1 MNVITRFAPSPTGM
15 LHIGGARTAL
25 FNWLYAKANGGK
37 FLLRIED
44 TDQQRSTPEATNAIF
59 AGLNWLELNWD
70 GPAQSQL
77 QNQERHIEIA
87 YQLLAKNK
95 AYKCFCTEDEIQVIR
110 NTSKEKGS
118 AKLFNSPWREITQD
132 QHPDKPFVIRL
143 KTPLTGNTSIK
154 DEVQGEITW
163 KNEVLEDFVLLRS
176 DSCPTYMLAV
186 VVDDHDSNITH
197 FIRGDDHLSNAAKQ
211 KLIYQ
216 AMDWRIPIFAHIPLI
231 FGEDGKKLSKR
242 HGATGTIE
250 YQKLGYTPAGMRNYL
265 ARVGWSHRDDEFFNT
280 TQAISW
286 FDLKG
291 INKSPARFDFKK
303 LDSINSKHI
312 ATLDDND
319 LIKNLKEFTKL
330 NDDYD
335 LTKLQISKI
344 SKALYCLKNKSK
356 KIPDI
361 IEKAHFLLTIRPI
374 IGDERAKEV
383 LNSDGIQLLRQLTP
397 YLEDVKWAREGLEI
411 AINNFLLDSNLKL
424 GQIVQPLKAALSGK
438 LSTPSVFDMMVLLGP
453 DEVKDRINDLS
464 NKML

>member
-59 AGLNWLELNWD
+59 TGLKWLELNWD
-70 GPAQSQL
+70 EEVQSQIK
-77 QNQERHIEIA
+77 NQKRHLEIVN
-87 YQLLAKNK
+87 QLLAQNK

-110 NTSKEKGS
+110 NTSKEKGN

-132 QHPDKPFVIRL
+132 QHPDRPFVIRL
-143 KTPLTGNTSIK
+143 KTPLSGHTSIE
-154 DEVQGEITW
+154 DEVQGKITW

-186 VVDDHDSNITH
+186 VVDDHDSNVTH
-197 FIRGDDHLSNAAKQ
+197 IIRGDDHLSNAAKQ

-242 HGATGTIE
+242 HGATGTTE

-265 ARVGWSHRDDEFFNT
+265 ARLGWSHGDDEFFNT

-303 LDSINSKHI
+303 LDSINGKHI
-312 ATLDDND
+312 ATLEEND
-319 LIKNLKEFTKL
+319 LIKNIEEFTKL

-344 SKALYCLKNKSK
+344 TKALYCLREKSK

-361 IEKAHFLLTIRPI
+361 IDKAHFLLTTRPI
-374 IGDERAKEV
+374 VRDDRAKEV
-383 LNSDGIQLLRQLTP
+383 LNSGGIQLLKQLTP
-397 YLEDVKWAREGLEI
+397 YLENVSWSREGLEI
-411 AINNFLLDSNLKL
+411 AINNYLLDNSFKL

-438 LSTPSVFDMMVLLGP
+438 PSTPSVFDMMVLLGP
-453 DEVKDRINDLS
+453 NEVKDRINDL
-464 NKML
+464 

>member
-44 TDQQRSTPEATNAIF
+44 TDQKRSTPEATNAIF
-59 AGLNWLELNWD
+59 TGLKWLELNWD
-70 GPAQSQL
+70 EEVQSQIK
-77 QNQERHIEIA
+77 NQKRHLEIVN
-87 YQLLAKNK
+87 QLLAQNK

-110 NTSKEKGS
+110 NTSKEKGN

-132 QHPDKPFVIRL
+132 QHPVRPFVIRL
-143 KTPLTGNTSIK
+143 KTPLSGHTSIE
-154 DEVQGEITW
+154 DEVQGKITW

-186 VVDDHDSNITH
+186 VVDDHDSNVTH
-197 FIRGDDHLSNAAKQ
+197 IIRGDDHLSNAAKQ

-242 HGATGTIE
+242 HGATGTTE

-265 ARVGWSHRDDEFFNT
+265 ARLGWSHGDDEFFNT

-303 LDSINSKHI
+303 LDSINGKHI
-312 ATLDDND
+312 ATLEEND
-319 LIKNLKEFTKL
+319 LIKNIEEFTKL
-330 NDDYD
+330 NDNYD

-344 SKALYCLKNKSK
+344 SKALYCLREKSK

-361 IEKAHFLLTIRPI
+361 IDKAHFLLTTRPI
-374 IGDERAKEV
+374 VRDDRAKEV
-383 LNSDGIQLLRQLTP
+383 LNSGGIQLLKQLTP
-397 YLEDVKWAREGLEI
+397 YLENVSWSREGLEI
-411 AINNFLLDSNLKL
+411 AINNYLLDNSFKL

-438 LSTPSVFDMMVLLGP
+438 PSTPSVFDMMVLLGP
-453 DEVKDRINDLS
+453 DEVKDRINDL
-464 NKML
+464 

>member
-59 AGLNWLELNWD
+59 TGLKWLELNWD
-70 GPAQSQL
+70 EEVQSQIK
-77 QNQERHIEIA
+77 NQKRHLEIVN
-87 YQLLAKNK
+87 QLLAQNK

-110 NTSKEKGS
+110 NTSKEKGN

-132 QHPDKPFVIRL
+132 QHPDRPFVIRL
-143 KTPLTGNTSIK
+143 KTPLSGHTSIE
-154 DEVQGEITW
+154 DEVQGKITW

-186 VVDDHDSNITH
+186 VVDDHDSNVTH
-197 FIRGDDHLSNAAKQ
+197 IIRGDDHLSNAAKQ

-216 AMDWRIPIFAHIPLI
+216 AMDWKIPIFAHIPLI

-242 HGATGTIE
+242 HGATGTTE

-265 ARVGWSHRDDEFFNT
+265 ARLGWSHGNDEFFNT

-303 LDSINSKHI
+303 LDSINGKHI
-312 ATLDDND
+312 ATLEEND
-319 LIKNLKEFTKL
+319 LLKNIEEFTKL

-344 SKALYCLKNKSK
+344 TKALYCLREKSK

-361 IEKAHFLLTIRPI
+361 IDKAHFLLTTRPI
-374 IGDERAKEV
+374 VRDDRAKEV
-383 LNSDGIQLLRQLTP
+383 LNSGGIQLLKQLTP
-397 YLEDVKWAREGLEI
+397 YLENVSWSREGLEI
-411 AINNFLLDSNLKL
+411 AINNYLLDNSFKL

-438 LSTPSVFDMMVLLGP
+438 PSTPSVFDMMVLLGP
-453 DEVKDRINDLS
+453 NEVKDRINDL
-464 NKML
+464 

>member
-59 AGLNWLELNWD
+59 TGLKWLELNWD
-70 GPAQSQL
+70 EEVQSQIK
-77 QNQERHIEIA
+77 NQKRHLEIVN
-87 YQLLAKNK
+87 QLLAQNK

-110 NTSKEKGS
+110 NTSKEKGN

-132 QHPDKPFVIRL
+132 QHPDRPFVIRL
-143 KTPLTGNTSIK
+143 KTPLSGHTSIK

-163 KNEVLEDFVLLRS
+163 KNEALEDFVLLRS

-186 VVDDHDSNITH
+186 VVDDHDSNVTH
-197 FIRGDDHLSNAAKQ
+197 IIRGDDHLSNAAKQ

-216 AMDWRIPIFAHIPLI
+216 AMDWKIPIFAHIPLI

-242 HGATGTIE
+242 HGATGTTE

-265 ARVGWSHRDDEFFNT
+265 ARLGWSHGDDEFFNT

-303 LDSINSKHI
+303 LDSINGKHI
-312 ATLDDND
+312 ATLEEND
-319 LIKNLKEFTKL
+319 LIKNIKEFTKL
-330 NDDYD
+330 SDDYD
-335 LTKLQISKI
+335 LTKLQISQI
-344 SKALYCLKNKSK
+344 TKALYCLKEKSK

-361 IEKAHFLLTIRPI
+361 IDKAHFLLTTRPI
-374 IGDERAKEV
+374 VRDDRAKEV
-383 LNSDGIQLLRQLTP
+383 LNSGGIQLLKQLTP
-397 YLEDVKWAREGLEI
+397 YLENVSWSREGLEI
-411 AINNFLLDSNLKL
+411 AINNYLLDNSFKL

-438 LSTPSVFDMMVLLGP
+438 PSTPSVFDMMVLLGP
-453 DEVKDRINDLS
+453 DEVKDRINDL
-464 NKML
+464 

>member
-59 AGLNWLELNWD
+59 TGLKWLELNWD
-70 GPAQSQL
+70 EEVQSQIK
-77 QNQERHIEIA
+77 NQKRHLEIVN
-87 YQLLAKNK
+87 QLLAQNK

-110 NTSKEKGS
+110 NTSKEKGN

-132 QHPDKPFVIRL
+132 QHPDRPFVIRL
-143 KTPLTGNTSIK
+143 KTPLSGHTSIE
-154 DEVQGEITW
+154 DEVQGKITW

-186 VVDDHDSNITH
+186 VVDDHDSNVTH
-197 FIRGDDHLSNAAKQ
+197 IIRGDDHLSNAAKQ

-216 AMDWRIPIFAHIPLI
+216 AMDWKIPIFAHIPLI

-242 HGATGTIE
+242 HGATGTTE

-265 ARVGWSHRDDEFFNT
+265 ARLGWSHGDDEFFNT

-303 LDSINSKHI
+303 LDSINGKHI
-312 ATLDDND
+312 ATLEEND
-319 LIKNLKEFTKL
+319 LLKNIEEFTKL

-344 SKALYCLKNKSK
+344 TKALYCLREKSK

-361 IEKAHFLLTIRPI
+361 IDKAHFLLTTRPI
-374 IGDERAKEV
+374 VRDDRAKEV
-383 LNSDGIQLLRQLTP
+383 LNSGGIQLLKQLTP
-397 YLEDVKWAREGLEI
+397 YLENVSWSREGLEI
-411 AINNFLLDSNLKL
+411 AINNYLLDNSFKL

-438 LSTPSVFDMMVLLGP
+438 PSTPSVFDMMVLLGP
-453 DEVKDRINDLS
+453 NEVKDRINDL
-464 NKML
+464 

>member
-59 AGLNWLELNWD
+59 TGLKWLELNWD
-70 GPAQSQL
+70 EEVQSQIK
-77 QNQERHIEIA
+77 NQKRHLESVN
-87 YQLLAKNK
+87 QLLAKNK

-110 NTSKEKGS
+110 NTSKEKGN

-132 QHPDKPFVIRL
+132 QHPDRPFVIRL
-143 KTPLTGNTSIK
+143 KTPLSGHTSIE
-154 DEVQGEITW
+154 DEVQGKITW

-186 VVDDHDSNITH
+186 VVDDHDSNVTH
-197 FIRGDDHLSNAAKQ
+197 IIRGDDHLSNAAKQ

-216 AMDWRIPIFAHIPLI
+216 AMDWKIPIFAHIPLI

-242 HGATGTIE
+242 HGATGTTE

-265 ARVGWSHRDDEFFNT
+265 ARLGWSHGDDEFFNT

-303 LDSINSKHI
+303 LDSINGKHI
-312 ATLDDND
+312 ATLEEND
-319 LIKNLKEFTKL
+319 LIKNIKEFTKL
-330 NDDYD
+330 SDDYD
-335 LTKLQISKI
+335 LTKLQISQI
-344 SKALYCLKNKSK
+344 TKALYCLKEKSK

-361 IEKAHFLLTIRPI
+361 IDKAHFLITTHPI
-374 IGDERAKEV
+374 VRDDRAKEV
-383 LNSDGIQLLRQLTP
+383 LNSGGIQLLKQLTP
-397 YLEDVKWAREGLEI
+397 YLENVSWSREGLEI
-411 AINNFLLDSNLKL
+411 AINNYLLDNSFKL

-438 LSTPSVFDMMVLLGP
+438 PSTPSVFDMMVLLGP
-453 DEVKDRINDLS
+453 DEVKDRINDL
-464 NKML
+464 

>member
-59 AGLNWLELNWD
+59 TGLKWLELNWD
-70 GPAQSQL
+70 EEVQSQIK
-77 QNQERHIEIA
+77 NQKRHLEIVN
-87 YQLLAKNK
+87 QLLAQNK

-110 NTSKEKGS
+110 NTSKEKGN

-132 QHPDKPFVIRL
+132 QHPDRPFVIRL
-143 KTPLTGNTSIK
+143 KTPLSGHTSIE
-154 DEVQGEITW
+154 DEVQGKITW

-186 VVDDHDSNITH
+186 VVDDHDSNVTH
-197 FIRGDDHLSNAAKQ
+197 IIRGDDHLSNAAKQ

-216 AMDWRIPIFAHIPLI
+216 AMDWKIPIFAHIPLI

-242 HGATGTIE
+242 HGATGTTE

-265 ARVGWSHRDDEFFNT
+265 ARLGWSHGDDEFFNT

-303 LDSINSKHI
+303 LDSINGKHI
-312 ATLDDND
+312 ATLEEND
-319 LIKNLKEFTKL
+319 LIKNIKEFTKL
-330 NDDYD
+330 SDDYD
-335 LTKLQISKI
+335 LTKLQISQI
-344 SKALYCLKNKSK
+344 TKALYCLKEKSK

-361 IEKAHFLLTIRPI
+361 IDKAHFLITTRPI
-374 IGDERAKEV
+374 VRDDRAKEV
-383 LNSDGIQLLRQLTP
+383 LNSGGIQLLKQLTP
-397 YLEDVKWAREGLEI
+397 YLENVSWSREGLEI
-411 AINNFLLDSNLKL
+411 AINNYLLDNSFKL

-438 LSTPSVFDMMVLLGP
+438 PSTPSVFDMMVLLGP
-453 DEVKDRINDLS
+453 DEVKDRINDL
-464 NKML
+464 

>member
-59 AGLNWLELNWD
+59 TGLKWLELNWD
-70 GPAQSQL
+70 EEVQSQIK
-77 QNQERHIEIA
+77 NQKRHLEIVN
-87 YQLLAKNK
+87 QLLAQNK

-110 NTSKEKGS
+110 NTSKEKGN

-132 QHPDKPFVIRL
+132 QHPDRPFVIRL
-143 KTPLTGNTSIK
+143 KTPLSGHTSIE
-154 DEVQGEITW
+154 DEVQGKITW

-186 VVDDHDSNITH
+186 VVDDHDSNVTH
-197 FIRGDDHLSNAAKQ
+197 IIRGDDHLSNAAKQ

-242 HGATGTIE
+242 HGATGTTE

-265 ARVGWSHRDDEFFNT
+265 ARLGWSHGDDEFFNT

-303 LDSINSKHI
+303 LDSINGKHI
-312 ATLDDND
+312 ATLEEND
-319 LIKNLKEFTKL
+319 LIKNIKEFTKL
-330 NDDYD
+330 SDDYD
-335 LTKLQISKI
+335 LTKLQISQI
-344 SKALYCLKNKSK
+344 TKALYCLKEKSK

-361 IEKAHFLLTIRPI
+361 IDKAHFLITTRPI
-374 IGDERAKEV
+374 VRDDRAKEV
-383 LNSDGIQLLRQLTP
+383 LNSGGIQLLKQLTP
-397 YLEDVKWAREGLEI
+397 YLENVSWSREGLEI
-411 AINNFLLDSNLKL
+411 AINNYLLDNSFKL

-438 LSTPSVFDMMVLLGP
+438 PSTPSVFDMMVLLGP
-453 DEVKDRINDLS
+453 DEVKDRINDL
-464 NKML
+464 

>member
-1 MNVITRFAPSPTGM
+1 MKVITRFAPSPTGM

-59 AGLNWLELNWD
+59 TGLKWLELNWD
-70 GPAQSQL
+70 EEVQSQIK
-77 QNQERHIEIA
+77 NQKRHLEIVN
-87 YQLLAKNK
+87 QLLAQNK

-110 NTSKEKGS
+110 NTSKEKGN

-132 QHPDKPFVIRL
+132 QHPDRPFVIRL
-143 KTPLTGNTSIK
+143 KTPLSGHTSIE
-154 DEVQGEITW
+154 DEVQGKITW

-186 VVDDHDSNITH
+186 VVDDHDSNVTH
-197 FIRGDDHLSNAAKQ
+197 IIRGDDHLSNAAKQ

-242 HGATGTIE
+242 HGATGTTE

-265 ARVGWSHRDDEFFNT
+265 ARLGWSHGDDEFFNT

-303 LDSINSKHI
+303 LDSINGKHI
-312 ATLDDND
+312 ATLEEND
-319 LIKNLKEFTKL
+319 LIKNIEEFTKL

-344 SKALYCLKNKSK
+344 SKALYCLREKSK

-361 IEKAHFLLTIRPI
+361 IDKAHFLLTTRPI
-374 IGDERAKEV
+374 VRDDRAKEV
-383 LNSDGIQLLRQLTP
+383 LNSGGIQLLKQLTP
-397 YLEDVKWAREGLEI
+397 YLENVSWSREGLEI
-411 AINNFLLDSNLKL
+411 AINNYLLDNGFKL

-438 LSTPSVFDMMVLLGP
+438 PSTPSVFDMMVLLGP
-453 DEVKDRINDLS
+453 DEVKDRINDL
-464 NKML
+464 

>member
-44 TDQQRSTPEATNAIF
+44 TDQKRSTPEATNAIF
-59 AGLNWLELNWD
+59 TGLKWLELNWD
-70 GPAQSQL
+70 EEVQSQIK
-77 QNQERHIEIA
+77 NQKRHLEIVN
-87 YQLLAKNK
+87 QLLAQNK

-110 NTSKEKGS
+110 NTSKEKGN

-132 QHPDKPFVIRL
+132 QHPDRPFVIRL
-143 KTPLTGNTSIK
+143 KTPLSGHTSIE
-154 DEVQGEITW
+154 DEVQGKITW

-186 VVDDHDSNITH
+186 VVDDHDSNVTH
-197 FIRGDDHLSNAAKQ
+197 IIRGDDHLSNAAKQ

-216 AMDWRIPIFAHIPLI
+216 AMDWKIPIFAHIPLI

-242 HGATGTIE
+242 HGATGTTE

-265 ARVGWSHRDDEFFNT
+265 ARLGWSHGDDEFFNT

-303 LDSINSKHI
+303 LDSINGKHI
-312 ATLDDND
+312 ATLEEND
-319 LIKNLKEFTKL
+319 LIKNIEEFTKL

-344 SKALYCLKNKSK
+344 SKALYCLREKSK

-361 IEKAHFLLTIRPI
+361 IDKAHFLLTTRPI
-374 IGDERAKEV
+374 VRDDRAKEV
-383 LNSDGIQLLRQLTP
+383 LNSGGIQLLKQLTP
-397 YLEDVKWAREGLEI
+397 YLENVSWSREGLEI
-411 AINNFLLDSNLKL
+411 AINNYLLDNSFKL

-438 LSTPSVFDMMVLLGP
+438 PSTPSVFDMMVLLGP
-453 DEVKDRINDLS
+453 DEVKDRINDL
-464 NKML
+464 

>member
-59 AGLNWLELNWD
+59 TGLKWLELNWD
-70 GPAQSQL
+70 EEVQSQIK
-77 QNQERHIEIA
+77 NQKRHLEIVN
-87 YQLLAKNK
+87 QLLAQNK

-110 NTSKEKGS
+110 NTSKEKGN

-132 QHPDKPFVIRL
+132 QHPDRPFVIRL
-143 KTPLTGNTSIK
+143 KTPLSGHTSIE
-154 DEVQGEITW
+154 DEVQGKITW

-186 VVDDHDSNITH
+186 VVDDHDSNVTH
-197 FIRGDDHLSNAAKQ
+197 IIRGDDHLSNAAKQ

-216 AMDWRIPIFAHIPLI
+216 AMDWKIPIFAHIPLI

-242 HGATGTIE
+242 HGATGTTE

-265 ARVGWSHRDDEFFNT
+265 ARLGWSHGDDEFFNT

-303 LDSINSKHI
+303 LDSINGKHI
-312 ATLDDND
+312 ATLEEND
-319 LIKNLKEFTKL
+319 LLKNIEEFTKL

-344 SKALYCLKNKSK
+344 TKALYCLREKSK

-361 IEKAHFLLTIRPI
+361 IDKAHFLLTTRPI
-374 IGDERAKEV
+374 VRDDRAKEV
-383 LNSDGIQLLRQLTP
+383 LNSGGIQLLKQLTP
-397 YLEDVKWAREGLEI
+397 YLENVNWSREGLEI
-411 AINNFLLDSNLKL
+411 AINNYLLDNSFKL

-438 LSTPSVFDMMVLLGP
+438 PSTPSVFDMMVLLGP
-453 DEVKDRINDLS
+453 DEVKDRINDL
-464 NKML
+464 

>member
-44 TDQQRSTPEATNAIF
+44 TDQKRSTQEATNAIF
-59 AGLNWLELNWD
+59 TGLKWLELNWD
-70 GPAQSQL
+70 EEVQSQIK
-77 QNQERHIEIA
+77 NQKRHLEIVN
-87 YQLLAKNK
+87 QLLAQNK

-110 NTSKEKGS
+110 NTSKEKGN

-132 QHPDKPFVIRL
+132 QHPDRPFVIRL
-143 KTPLTGNTSIK
+143 KTPLSGHTSIE
-154 DEVQGEITW
+154 DEVQGKITW

-186 VVDDHDSNITH
+186 VVDDHDSNVTH
-197 FIRGDDHLSNAAKQ
+197 IIRGDDHLSNAAKQ

-242 HGATGTIE
+242 HGATGTTE

-265 ARVGWSHRDDEFFNT
+265 ARLGWSHGDDEFFNT

-303 LDSINSKHI
+303 LDSINGKHI
-312 ATLDDND
+312 ATLEEND
-319 LIKNLKEFTKL
+319 LIKNIEEFTKL
-330 NDDYD
+330 NDNYD

-344 SKALYCLKNKSK
+344 TKALYCLREKSK

-361 IEKAHFLLTIRPI
+361 IDKAHFLLTTRPI
-374 IGDERAKEV
+374 VRDDRAKEV
-383 LNSDGIQLLRQLTP
+383 LNSGGIQLLKQLTP
-397 YLEDVKWAREGLEI
+397 YLENVSWSREGLEI
-411 AINNFLLDSNLKL
+411 AINNYLLDNSFKL

-438 LSTPSVFDMMVLLGP
+438 PSTPSVFDMMVLLGP
-453 DEVKDRINDLS
+453 DEVKDRINDL
-464 NKML
+464 

>member
-59 AGLNWLELNWD
+59 TGLKWLELNWD
-70 GPAQSQL
+70 EEVQSQIK
-77 QNQERHIEIA
+77 NQKRHLESVN
-87 YQLLAKNK
+87 QLLAQNK

-110 NTSKEKGS
+110 NTSKEKGN

-132 QHPDKPFVIRL
+132 QHPDRPFVIRL
-143 KTPLTGNTSIK
+143 KTPLSGHTSIE
-154 DEVQGEITW
+154 DEVQGKITW

-186 VVDDHDSNITH
+186 VVDDHDSNVTH
-197 FIRGDDHLSNAAKQ
+197 IIRGDDHLSNAAKQ

-216 AMDWRIPIFAHIPLI
+216 AMDWRIPTFAHIPLI

-242 HGATGTIE
+242 HGATGTTE

-265 ARVGWSHRDDEFFNT
+265 ARLGWSHGDDEFFNT

-303 LDSINSKHI
+303 LDSINGKHI
-312 ATLDDND
+312 ATLEEID
-319 LIKNLKEFTKL
+319 LIKNIIEFTKL
-330 NDDYD
+330 SDDYD

-344 SKALYCLKNKSK
+344 TKALYCLKEKSK

-361 IEKAHFLLTIRPI
+361 IDKAHFLITTRPI
-374 IGDERAKEV
+374 VRDDRAKEV
-383 LNSDGIQLLRQLTP
+383 LNSGGIQLLKQLTP
-397 YLEDVKWAREGLEI
+397 YLENVSWSREGLEI
-411 AINNFLLDSNLKL
+411 AINNYLLDNSFKL

-438 LSTPSVFDMMVLLGP
+438 PSTPSVFDMMVLLGP
-453 DEVKDRINDLS
+453 DEVKDRINDL
-464 NKML
+464 

>member
-44 TDQQRSTPEATNAIF
+44 TDQQRSTPKATNAIF
-59 AGLNWLELNWD
+59 TGLKWLELNWD
-70 GPAQSQL
+70 EEVQSQIK
-77 QNQERHIEIA
+77 NQKRHLEIVN
-87 YQLLAKNK
+87 QLLAQNK

-110 NTSKEKGS
+110 NTSKEKGN

-132 QHPDKPFVIRL
+132 QHPDRPFVIRL
-143 KTPLTGNTSIK
+143 KTPLSGHTSIE
-154 DEVQGEITW
+154 DEVQGKITW

-186 VVDDHDSNITH
+186 VVDDHDSNVTH
-197 FIRGDDHLSNAAKQ
+197 IIRGDDHLSNAAKQ

-242 HGATGTIE
+242 HGATGTTE

-265 ARVGWSHRDDEFFNT
+265 ARLGWSHGDDEFFNT

-303 LDSINSKHI
+303 LDSINGKHI
-312 ATLDDND
+312 ATLEEND
-319 LIKNLKEFTKL
+319 LIKNIKEFTKL
-330 NDDYD
+330 SDDYD
-335 LTKLQISKI
+335 LTKLQISQI
-344 SKALYCLKNKSK
+344 TKALYCLKEKSK

-361 IEKAHFLLTIRPI
+361 IDKAHFLITTRPI
-374 IGDERAKEV
+374 VRDDRAKEV
-383 LNSDGIQLLRQLTP
+383 LNSGGIQLLKQLTP
-397 YLEDVKWAREGLEI
+397 YLENVNWSREGLEI
-411 AINNFLLDSNLKL
+411 AINNYLLDNSFKL

-438 LSTPSVFDMMVLLGP
+438 PSTPSVFDMMVLLGP
-453 DEVKDRINDLS
+453 DEVKDRINDL
-464 NKML
+464 

>member
-59 AGLNWLELNWD
+59 TGLKWLELNWD
-70 GPAQSQL
+70 EEVQSQIK
-77 QNQERHIEIA
+77 NQKRHLEIVN
-87 YQLLAKNK
+87 QLLAQNK

-110 NTSKEKGS
+110 NTSKEKGN

-132 QHPDKPFVIRL
+132 QHPDRPFVIRL
-143 KTPLTGNTSIK
+143 KTPLSGHTSIE
-154 DEVQGEITW
+154 DEVQGKITW

-186 VVDDHDSNITH
+186 VVDDHDSNVTH
-197 FIRGDDHLSNAAKQ
+197 IIRGDDHLSNAAKQ

-242 HGATGTIE
+242 HGATGTTE

-265 ARVGWSHRDDEFFNT
+265 ARLGWSHGDDEFFNT

-303 LDSINSKHI
+303 LDSINGKHI
-312 ATLDDND
+312 ATLEEND
-319 LIKNLKEFTKL
+319 LIKNIEEFTKL

-344 SKALYCLKNKSK
+344 TNALYCLREKSK

-361 IEKAHFLLTIRPI
+361 IDKAHFLLTTRPI
-374 IGDERAKEV
+374 VRDDRAKEV
-383 LNSDGIQLLRQLTP
+383 LNSGGIQLLKQLTP
-397 YLEDVKWAREGLEI
+397 YLENVSWSREGLEI
-411 AINNFLLDSNLKL
+411 AINNYLLDNSFKL

-438 LSTPSVFDMMVLLGP
+438 PSTPSVFDMMVLLGP
-453 DEVKDRINDLS
+453 DEVKDRINDL
-464 NKML
+464 

>member
-44 TDQQRSTPEATNAIF
+44 TDQQRSTAEATNAIF
-59 AGLNWLELNWD
+59 TGLKWLELNWD
-70 GPAQSQL
+70 EEVQSQIK
-77 QNQERHIEIA
+77 NQKRHLEIVN
-87 YQLLAKNK
+87 QLLAQNK

-110 NTSKEKGS
+110 NTSKEKGN

-132 QHPDKPFVIRL
+132 QHPDRPFVIRL
-143 KTPLTGNTSIK
+143 KTPLSGHTSIE
-154 DEVQGEITW
+154 DEVQGKITW

-186 VVDDHDSNITH
+186 VVDDHDSNVTH
-197 FIRGDDHLSNAAKQ
+197 IIRGDDHLSNAAKQ

-242 HGATGTIE
+242 HGATGTTE

-265 ARVGWSHRDDEFFNT
+265 ARLGWSHGDDEFFNT

-303 LDSINSKHI
+303 LDSINGKHI
-312 ATLDDND
+312 ATLEEND
-319 LIKNLKEFTKL
+319 LIKNIEEFTKL

-344 SKALYCLKNKSK
+344 SKALYCLREKSK

-361 IEKAHFLLTIRPI
+361 IDKAHFLLTTRPI
-374 IGDERAKEV
+374 VRDDRTKEV
-383 LNSDGIQLLRQLTP
+383 LNSGGIQLLKQLTP
-397 YLEDVKWAREGLEI
+397 YLENVSWSREGLEI
-411 AINNFLLDSNLKL
+411 AINNYLLDNSFKL

-438 LSTPSVFDMMVLLGP
+438 PSTPSVFDMMVLLGP
-453 DEVKDRINDLS
+453 DEVKDRINDL
-464 NKML
+464 

>member
-59 AGLNWLELNWD
+59 TGLKWLELNWD
-70 GPAQSQL
+70 EEVQSQIK
-77 QNQERHIEIA
+77 NQKRHLEIVN
-87 YQLLAKNK
+87 QLLAQNK

-110 NTSKEKGS
+110 NTSKEKGN

-132 QHPDKPFVIRL
+132 QHPDRPFVIRL
-143 KTPLTGNTSIK
+143 KTPLSGHTSIE
-154 DEVQGEITW
+154 DEVQGKITW

-186 VVDDHDSNITH
+186 VVDDHDSNVTH
-197 FIRGDDHLSNAAKQ
+197 IIRGDDHLSNAAKQ

-216 AMDWRIPIFAHIPLI
+216 AMDWKIPIFAHIPLI

-242 HGATGTIE
+242 HGATGTTE

-265 ARVGWSHRDDEFFNT
+265 ARLGWSHGDDEFFNT

-303 LDSINSKHI
+303 LDSINGKHI
-312 ATLDDND
+312 ATLEEND
-319 LIKNLKEFTKL
+319 LLKNIEEFTKL

-344 SKALYCLKNKSK
+344 TKALYCLREKSK

-361 IEKAHFLLTIRPI
+361 IDKAHFLLTTRPI
-374 IGDERAKEV
+374 VRDDRAKEV
-383 LNSDGIQLLRQLTP
+383 LNSGGIQLLKQLTP
-397 YLEDVKWAREGLEI
+397 YLENVSWSREGLEI
-411 AINNFLLDSNLKL
+411 AINNYLLDNSFKL

-438 LSTPSVFDMMVLLGP
+438 PSTPSVFDMMVLLGP
-453 DEVKDRINDLS
+453 DEVKDRINDL
-464 NKML
+464 

>member
-1 MNVITRFAPSPTGM
+1 M

-59 AGLNWLELNWD
+59 TGLKWLELNWD
-70 GPAQSQL
+70 EEVQSQIK
-77 QNQERHIEIA
+77 NQKRHLEIVN
-87 YQLLAKNK
+87 QLLAQNK

-110 NTSKEKGS
+110 NTSKEKGN

-132 QHPDKPFVIRL
+132 QHPDRPFVIRL
-143 KTPLTGNTSIK
+143 KTPLSGHTSIE
-154 DEVQGEITW
+154 DEVQGKITW

-186 VVDDHDSNITH
+186 VVDDHDSNVTH
-197 FIRGDDHLSNAAKQ
+197 IIRGDDHLSNAAKQ

-242 HGATGTIE
+242 HGATGTTE

-265 ARVGWSHRDDEFFNT
+265 ARLGWSHGDDEFFNT

-303 LDSINSKHI
+303 LDSINGKHI
-312 ATLDDND
+312 ATLEEND
-319 LIKNLKEFTKL
+319 LIKNIEEFTKL

-344 SKALYCLKNKSK
+344 SKALYCLREKSK

-361 IEKAHFLLTIRPI
+361 IDKAHFLLTTRPI
-374 IGDERAKEV
+374 VRDDRAKEV
-383 LNSDGIQLLRQLTP
+383 LNSGGIQLLKQLTP
-397 YLEDVKWAREGLEI
+397 YLENVSWSREGLEI
-411 AINNFLLDSNLKL
+411 AINNYLLDNSFKL

-438 LSTPSVFDMMVLLGP
+438 PSTPSVFDMMVLLGP
-453 DEVKDRINDLS
+453 DEVKDRINDL
-464 NKML
+464 

>member
-44 TDQQRSTPEATNAIF
+44 TDRQRSTPEATNAIF
-59 AGLNWLELNWD
+59 TGLKWLELNWD
-70 GPAQSQL
+70 EEVQSQIK
-77 QNQERHIEIA
+77 NQKRHLEIVK
-87 YQLLAKNK
+87 QLLAQNK

-110 NTSKEKGS
+110 NTSKEKGN

-132 QHPDKPFVIRL
+132 QHPDRPFVIRL
-143 KTPLTGNTSIK
+143 KTPLSGHTSIE
-154 DEVQGEITW
+154 DEVQGKITW

-186 VVDDHDSNITH
+186 VVDDHDSNVTH
-197 FIRGDDHLSNAAKQ
+197 IIRGDDHLSNAAKQ

-242 HGATGTIE
+242 HGATGTTE

-265 ARVGWSHRDDEFFNT
+265 ARLGWSHGDDEFFNT

-303 LDSINSKHI
+303 LDSINGKHI
-312 ATLDDND
+312 ATLEEND
-319 LIKNLKEFTKL
+319 LIKNIEEFTKL

-344 SKALYCLKNKSK
+344 SKALYCLREKSK

-361 IEKAHFLLTIRPI
+361 IDKAHFLLTTRPI
-374 IGDERAKEV
+374 VRDDRAKEV
-383 LNSDGIQLLRQLTP
+383 LNSGGIQLLKQMTP
-397 YLEDVKWAREGLEI
+397 YLENVSWSREGLEI
-411 AINNFLLDSNLKL
+411 AINNYLLDNSFKL

-438 LSTPSVFDMMVLLGP
+438 PSTPSVFDMMVLLGP
-453 DEVKDRINDLS
+453 AEVKDRINDL
-464 NKML
+464 

>member
-59 AGLNWLELNWD
+59 TGLKWLELNWD
-70 GPAQSQL
+70 EEVQSQIK
-77 QNQERHIEIA
+77 NQKRHLEIVN
-87 YQLLAKNK
+87 QLLAQNK

-110 NTSKEKGS
+110 NTSKEKGN

-132 QHPDKPFVIRL
+132 QHPDRPFVIRL
-143 KTPLTGNTSIK
+143 KTPLSGHTSIE
-154 DEVQGEITW
+154 DEVQGKITW

-186 VVDDHDSNITH
+186 VVDDHDSNVTH
-197 FIRGDDHLSNAAKQ
+197 IIRGDDHLSNAAKQ

-216 AMDWRIPIFAHIPLI
+216 AMDWKIPIFAHIPLI

-242 HGATGTIE
+242 HGATGTTE

-265 ARVGWSHRDDEFFNT
+265 ARLGWSHGDDEFFNT

-303 LDSINSKHI
+303 LDSINGKHI
-312 ATLDDND
+312 ATLEEND
-319 LIKNLKEFTKL
+319 LIKNIKEFTKL
-330 NDDYD
+330 SDDYD
-335 LTKLQISKI
+335 LTKLQIAQI
-344 SKALYCLKNKSK
+344 TKALYCLKEKSK

-361 IEKAHFLLTIRPI
+361 IDKAHFLLTTRPI
-374 IGDERAKEV
+374 VRDDRAKEV
-383 LNSDGIQLLRQLTP
+383 LNSGGIQLLKQLTP
-397 YLEDVKWAREGLEI
+397 YLENVSWSREGLEI
-411 AINNFLLDSNLKL
+411 AINNYLLDNSFKL

-438 LSTPSVFDMMVLLGP
+438 PSTPSVFDMMVLLGP
-453 DEVKDRINDLS
+453 DEVKDRINDL
-464 NKML
+464 

>member
-59 AGLNWLELNWD
+59 TGLKWLELNWD
-70 GPAQSQL
+70 EEVQSQIK
-77 QNQERHIEIA
+77 NQKRHLEIVN
-87 YQLLAKNK
+87 QLLAKNK

-110 NTSKEKGS
+110 NTSKEKGN

-132 QHPDKPFVIRL
+132 QHPDRPFVIRL
-143 KTPLTGNTSIK
+143 KTPLSGHTSIE
-154 DEVQGEITW
+154 DEVQGKITW

-186 VVDDHDSNITH
+186 VVDDHDSNVTH
-197 FIRGDDHLSNAAKQ
+197 IIRGDDHLSNAAKQ

-242 HGATGTIE
+242 HGATGTTE

-265 ARVGWSHRDDEFFNT
+265 ARLGWSHGDDEFFNT

-303 LDSINSKHI
+303 LDSINGKHI
-312 ATLDDND
+312 ATLEEND
-319 LIKNLKEFTKL
+319 LIKNIEEFTKL

-344 SKALYCLKNKSK
+344 SKALYCLREKSK

-361 IEKAHFLLTIRPI
+361 IDKAHFLLTTCPI
-374 IGDERAKEV
+374 VRDDRAKEV
-383 LNSDGIQLLRQLTP
+383 LNSGGIHLLKQLTP
-397 YLEDVKWAREGLEI
+397 YLENVSWSREGLEI
-411 AINNFLLDSNLKL
+411 AINNYLLDNSFKL

-438 LSTPSVFDMMVLLGP
+438 PSTPSVFDMMVLLGP
-453 DEVKDRINDLS
+453 DEVKDRINDL
-464 NKML
+464 

>member
-59 AGLNWLELNWD
+59 TGLKWLELNWD
-70 GPAQSQL
+70 EEVQSQIK
-77 QNQERHIEIA
+77 NQKRHLEIVN
-87 YQLLAKNK
+87 QLLAQNK

-110 NTSKEKGS
+110 NTSKEKGN

-132 QHPDKPFVIRL
+132 QHPDRPFVIRL
-143 KTPLTGNTSIK
+143 KTPLSGHTSIE
-154 DEVQGEITW
+154 DEVQGKITW

-186 VVDDHDSNITH
+186 VVDDHDSNVTH
-197 FIRGDDHLSNAAKQ
+197 IIRGDDHLSNAAKQ

-242 HGATGTIE
+242 HGATGTTE

-265 ARVGWSHRDDEFFNT
+265 ARLGWSHGDDEFFNT

-303 LDSINSKHI
+303 LDSINGKHI
-312 ATLDDND
+312 ATLEEND
-319 LIKNLKEFTKL
+319 LLKNIEEFTKL

-344 SKALYCLKNKSK
+344 TKALYCLREKSK

-361 IEKAHFLLTIRPI
+361 IDKAHFLLTTRPI
-374 IGDERAKEV
+374 VRDDRAKEV
-383 LNSDGIQLLRQLTP
+383 LNSGGIQLLKQLTP
-397 YLEDVKWAREGLEI
+397 YLENVSWSREGLEI
-411 AINNFLLDSNLKL
+411 AINNYLLDNSFKL

-438 LSTPSVFDMMVLLGP
+438 PSTPSVFDMMVLLGP
-453 DEVKDRINDLS
+453 NEVKDRINDL
-464 NKML
+464 